1 MNCRSAPWAR
11 ALTSTAPARTKF
23 QNKACCQLPIPKVT
37 LEKQLK
43 RCRNQSVTKRISAY
57 IYMGTWASAEIFQGG
72 AKSKFCSAY
81 PFQLV
86 DNATKLDV
94 HKALH
99 PFYTTK
105 KKPKITA
112 IVANRV
118 FPLRKFYVKLAVKYV
133 KLAVKYC
140 NERNGR
146 GEKKTIRP

>member
-1 MNCRSAPWAR
+1 MQKS
-11 ALTSTAPARTKF
+11 
-23 QNKACCQLPIPKVT
+23 
-37 LEKQLK
+37 
-43 RCRNQSVTKRISAY
+43 ISDQTN
-57 IYMGTWASAEIFQGG
+57 ICIHIHGYMGVRRNFPGG
-72 AKSKFCSAY
+72 GQSRNFAQAY